1 MCEVII
7 SFFPISHPVYP
18 LQHFALLKISLP
30 NFLSFSPYTCE
41 SISFVGGG
49 GSGKAIF
56 RLVEISI
63 SRNIYCK

>member
-30 NFLSFSPYTCE
+30 NFFSFSPYTYE
-41 SISFVGGG
+41 SISFVG
-49 GSGKAIF
+49 
-56 RLVEISI
+56 VEGQARQS
-63 SRNIYCK
+63 SDW

>member
-41 SISFVGGG
+41 SISFVG
-49 GSGKAIF
+49 
-56 RLVEISI
+56 VEGQGRQS
-63 SRNIYCK
+63 SD